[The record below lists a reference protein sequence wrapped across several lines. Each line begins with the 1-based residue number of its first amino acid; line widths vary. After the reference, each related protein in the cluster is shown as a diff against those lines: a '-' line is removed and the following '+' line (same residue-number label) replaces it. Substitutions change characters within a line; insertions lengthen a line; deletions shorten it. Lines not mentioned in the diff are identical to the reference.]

1 MCPLLILFSLKMFR
15 LVLFHLHLYNS
26 CLTINI
32 MQLVTISFLVS
43 PNRTEPFHR
52 CTSEFM
58 ILFNHTETSSHIF
71 WAFGQSNNRC
81 EMVSIDHTCSMMTY
95 SQLWKTQRDSLWGQM
110 GPNFQVE
117 SICGHIFVRHFHILI
132 IFDHMIANG
141 DTKKSINPNDL
152 DWPWMTLKWHKKTF
166 FLSISLFQSHFLPKF
181 VWK

>member
-26 CLTINI
+26 CLTIKI

-71 WAFGQSNNRC
+71 WAYGQSNNRC
-81 EMVSIDHTCSMMTY
+81 EMVSIESHLSHR
-95 SQLWKTQRDSLWGQM
+95 LLSLKD
-110 GPNFQVE
+110 NYTFRLLYAE
-117 SICGHIFVRHFHILI
+117 NIL
-132 IFDHMIANG
+132 
-141 DTKKSINPNDL
+141 
-152 DWPWMTLKWHKKTF
+152 
-166 FLSISLFQSHFLPKF
+166 
-181 VWK
+181 